1 MNKVLLFFWTLCV
14 LLLFDGCVIV
24 RDIETVPVEDSKEEN
39 ADGPGEGQYIIIQN
53 TKGIRTIDTGKRMA
67 YGFLPGLGNIL
78 FNDYYE
84 EFSFDRVFNSYDR
97 SFANRGP
104 RWLIGSVVEN
114 VIFAGIPTLAS
125 TGAMAFAPPYSLS
138 GVMREWSAVSVLGRH
153 DWTTKNEESYE
164 WGEPVRYIERRVFGG
179 KTPPS
184 VCGRTGNGYPLYF
197 DFPGMDTIETITE
210 TNGQVAVM
218 FAKGPRMMRVFSK
231 RKLKDFFGDR
241 IVFEDLKDEDDEI
254 AARQVVHQRA
264 IRKVRRKVG
273 VLVKRTEHK
282 YATEGTKKQL
292 SEMLVRINS
301 EIKRPLPSKDGI
313 VEELGSEGLKIE
325 SLLKADYAAAMKRER
340 AAEVKRIDDT
350 IARVEELNGKGE
362 YKDAIAVCDKEI
374 AQYDMRKHKA
384 PSDLTRWKEV
394 RNDSIVQWGSYVDKE
409 IDRFISE
416 KNWQEARALAD
427 ELQSLEEMEKKYKD
441 CLVRIES
448 ARLVDVVSE
457 VQQKI
462 KREEWWQ
469 ACKEVDDELEKDLSK
484 EGDLS
489 LTATQVYELE
499 KCRLIAEKAI
509 RDAREKRKKEI
520 LVLVSR
526 REFDSATTQS
536 KEELAQSPADDNE
549 TRSFWA
555 SFIHEIAAEEET
567 YRKQKT
573 AEEASARAREKEKRL
588 MGNVVYTSLKKIYN
602 ETLEQHNWSETGFI
616 AKGDE
621 NPYILRIY
629 NWNSYDEITI
639 AYHRKSGYIRWPSYY
654 MDVESA
660 RMLINARIKMH
671 EIENDQ

>member
-1 MNKVLLFFWTLCV
+1 MKKLMSVLALAYIFA
-14 LLLFDGCVIV
+14 LLDGCIIV
-24 RDIETVPVEDSKEEN
+24 RDIETVPVEDVKEEN
-39 ADGPGEGQYIIIQN
+39 ADGPGEGQYVIIQN
-53 TKGIRTIDTGKRMA
+53 TKGIRTTDTGKRMA
-67 YGFLPGLGNIL
+67 YGFFPGLGDIL

-97 SFANRGP
+97 AFTNRGP

-184 VCGRTGNGYPLYF
+184 VCGRTGNGCPLYF

-273 VLVKRTEHK
+273 ALVKRTEHK

-427 ELQSLEEMEKKYKD
+427 ELQNIEETKTKYKD
-441 CLVRIES
+441 CLIRVES
-448 ARLVDVVSE
+448 ARLVDVVSD
-457 VQQKI
+457 VRQKI

-469 ACKEVDDELEKDLSK
+469 ACKEVGNELEKDLSK

-489 LTATQVYELE
+489 LIATQVNELE
-499 KCRLIAEKAI
+499 KCKLMAEKAI
-509 RDAREKRKKEI
+509 REAREMRKKEI

-526 REFDSATTQS
+526 HEFDSATTQS
-536 KEELAQSPADDNE
+536 KEELARSPADDEE
-549 TRSFWA
+549 TRSFWE
-555 SFIHEIAAEEET
+555 SVIKDIATEEES
-567 YRKQKT
+567 YRQQKMKE
-573 AEEASARAREKEKRL
+573 AEAARAREKKRRL
-588 MGNVVYTSLKKIYN
+588 ENNPEYMRLKRWYDCQLDYN
-602 ETLEQHNWSETGFI
+602 DIQELHFEYAYPCTLILWRISGGKYIITYNTEEGWLQWPRNMQKGFAYELI
-616 AKGDE
+616 TT
-621 NPYILRIY
+621 RI
-629 NWNSYDEITI
+629 
-639 AYHRKSGYIRWPSYY
+639 
-654 MDVESA
+654 
-660 RMLINARIKMH
+660 RMY